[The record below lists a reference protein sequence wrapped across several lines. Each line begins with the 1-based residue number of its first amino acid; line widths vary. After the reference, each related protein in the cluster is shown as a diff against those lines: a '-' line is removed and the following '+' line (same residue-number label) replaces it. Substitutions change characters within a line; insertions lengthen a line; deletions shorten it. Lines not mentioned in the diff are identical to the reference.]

1 MFVYRSQSS
10 ELKGFSNRVFSM
22 VLKTYKLLVSR
33 VVVYDRVPD
42 GVEVVNTVS
51 RGIWYL
57 LIVATFVTLRM
68 VTVYLSY
75 NV

>member
-1 MFVYRSQSS
+1 
-10 ELKGFSNRVFSM
+10 M

-57 LIVATFVTLRM
+57 LIVATLVSLRM

-75 NV
+75 DV